1 MELHGASASPENTG
15 RRFER
20 ELMRSAKFLL
30 VGIACAVVVISASG
44 RQPTAAQS
52 AFGKL
57 QSLAGDWEGK
67 DAEGM
72 PAKTNFKVIAANTA
86 VMETISPMHMEE
98 MVTLYSLDGNSIA
111 LIHYCPTNNQPHMEA
126 TPTTANPREL
136 VFEFKSV
143 ANLVSPDAGHQHKLV
158 MQFEDADHI
167 TENWTW
173 RAKGKDTPMVFHFAR
188 KKN

>member
-1 MELHGASASPENTG
+1 
-15 RRFER
+15 
-20 ELMRSAKFLL
+20 MRSAKVLL
-30 VGIACAVVVISASG
+30 VGIACVVPMISTAG

-67 DAEGM
+67 DGEGM

-126 TPTTANPREL
+126 TPATANPREL

-143 ANLVSPDAGHQHKLV
+143 ANLASPGAGHQHKLV
-158 MQFEDADHI
+158 MQFEDVDHI

-173 RAKGKDTPMVFHFAR
+173 RAKGKDTPMVFHFTR
-188 KKN
+188 KKK

>member
-1 MELHGASASPENTG
+1 
-15 RRFER
+15 
-20 ELMRSAKFLL
+20 MRSARFIF
-30 VGIACAVVVISASG
+30 VAIAAAAMMVSAAA
-44 RQPTAAQS
+44 RVPTPAQS
-52 AFGKL
+52 AFNKL

-72 PAKTNFKVIAANTA
+72 PAKTTFKVVAANTA

-98 MVTLYSLDGNSIA
+98 MVTLYSVDGNSIA
-111 LIHYCPTNNQPHMEA
+111 LMHYCPTNNQPHLQA
-126 TPTTANPREL
+126 TPTSPDPKEL

-143 ANLVSPDAGHQHKLV
+143 ANLASPDAGHQHKLV